1 MSSSKIK
8 NIKAREILDSR
19 GNPTVECKVILDD
32 GLVGIASVPSGAST
46 GTHEALELRDGNKR
60 RYDGKGVRKAVHNIE
75 RLIAPILIG
84 KDPRRQEEI
93 DRAMLQIDGTD
104 NKSRLGANATLAVS
118 LAVARAAAT
127 ASKLPLYKY
136 LRGIYKSQST
146 DKNMKSEIIN
156 LKSRMWQMPHPMM
169 NILNG
174 GAHANW
180 SIDFQEFMIIPYV
193 DKFSERVRIGS
204 EIFHKL
210 GKILKHKGFQTLVG
224 DEGGY
229 APKLQRNEE
238 ALELI
243 MLAIREAGFTAG
255 KDVFLAMDVA
265 SSEFY
270 KTEPRSD
277 APHRGASTTGDGKYE
292 LKVDGKIFNA
302 KELYKVYADWLARY
316 PILSIEDPF
325 AEDDW
330 ESWKLFAR
338 SKKRE
343 LRSKSK
349 HKLLVVGDDLFTT
362 NIKRLKTGVEL
373 GVANAILIKP
383 NQIGTLTETME
394 TIRYAQKNRYKVI
407 ISHRSGE
414 TCDTFISDL
423 AVACGADFI
432 KAGSLSREERLAKY
446 NRLMEIEDEI

>member
-1 MSSSKIK
+1 MSTPRIK
-8 NIKAREILDSR
+8 QIKAREILDSR
-19 GNPTVECKVILDD
+19 GNPTVECKVILEDD
-32 GLVGIASVPSGAST
+32 LVGTASVPSGASR

-60 RYDGKGVRKAVHNIE
+60 RYDGKGVRKAIHNIE

-84 KDPRRQEEI
+84 KDPRLQEEI
-93 DRAMLQIDGTD
+93 DQAMLRFDGTP

-118 LAVARAAAT
+118 LASARAAAL
-127 ASKLPLYKY
+127 ASKLPLYRY
-136 LRGIYKSQST
+136 LSKT
-146 DKNMKSEIIN
+146 HN
-156 LKSRMWQMPHPMM
+156 LQLTTHNLQTTNYNLPYPMM

-180 SIDFQEFMIIPYV
+180 SLDVQEFMIIPYV
-193 DKFSERVRIGS
+193 EKFSECVRIGS

-210 GKILKHKGFQTLVG
+210 GEILKRQNLGTLVG

-229 APKLQRNEE
+229 APRLRRNEQ

-243 MLAIREAGFTAG
+243 MLAIREAHYTAG
-255 KDVFLAMDVA
+255 RDVFLATDVA
-265 SSEFY
+265 ASEFY
-270 KTEPRSD
+270 KDAESRSD
-277 APHRGASTTGDGKYE
+277 PQSGSTAGGKYE
-292 LKVDGKIFNA
+292 LKVDGKILTA
-302 KELYKVYADWLARY
+302 KELYKLYAEWLARY

-330 ESWKLFAR
+330 AAWKLF
-338 SKKRE
+338 KIKNQ
-343 LRSKSK
+343 KSK
-349 HKLLVVGDDLFTT
+349 IKIKEKFKLLVVGDDLFTT
-362 NIKRLKTGVEL
+362 NIKRLKMGVEL

-383 NQIGTLTETME
+383 NQIGTLTETLE
-394 TIRYAQKNRYKVI
+394 TIRLAKKHHYKVI

-423 AVACGADFI
+423 AVACSADFI

-446 NRLMEIEDEI
+446 NRLMEIEDELV